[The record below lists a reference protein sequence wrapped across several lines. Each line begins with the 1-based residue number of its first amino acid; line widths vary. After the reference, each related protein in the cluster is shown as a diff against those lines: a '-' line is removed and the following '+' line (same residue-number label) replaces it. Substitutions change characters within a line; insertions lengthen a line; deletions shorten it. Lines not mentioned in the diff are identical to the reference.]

1 LSKKI
6 ELKCNLNTIF
16 NLLIFVSVLILYKMK
31 LFSSTKLE
39 AVLPKIKNILQNQI
53 IPLEQ
58 DFLVHNF
65 SKVKPKLKKIRQLV
79 KKEGLWNPHLSTVH
93 GGLGLSLTEFG
104 QISELLGQ
112 SPYGHYCFNCNAPDI
127 GNQELILGNASDYI
141 KDTFLQPLLEG
152 KIRSCFSMTEP
163 EFAGSNPTEMATT
176 AVKYGDYY
184 IINGHK
190 WFTSSADGASFAVV
204 MANTNP
210 EAENKYQRASMIVV
224 PTNNSGFKLEC
235 NTSIMG
241 DANDDYF
248 SHSEVRYTNC
258 KVPTKNL
265 IGKEGAGFSL
275 AQQRL
280 GPGRIHHCMRWIGIC
295 ERAFDLMCQRAATRE
310 LAKGKILG
318 QKQSIQNFIA
328 ESRAEI
334 NAARFMVLH
343 TAAKIDAEGTKAARI
358 EISTIKFYVANVLQ
372 RVLDRA
378 IQIHGALGLT
388 DYTVLAFWYRHE
400 RAARIYDGPDEVH
413 KAALARQVLK
423 GYGLSTSVV

>member
-1 LSKKI
+1 MS
-6 ELKCNLNTIF
+6 
-16 NLLIFVSVLILYKMK
+16 IFVSLSFQF
-31 LFSSTKLE
+31 LFMNLFASPKLE
-39 AVLPKIKNILQNQI
+39 VVLPKIQYILNSYI
-53 IPLEQ
+53 IPLEC
-58 DFLVHNF
+58 DYLRHNF
-65 SKVKPKLKKIRQLV
+65 SRVKPELEKIRQLV
-79 KKEGLWNPHLSTVH
+79 KQEGLWNPHLSTAL

-104 QISELLGQ
+104 QISEILGQ

-127 GNQELILGNASDYI
+127 GNQELLLGHASGFI
-141 KDTFLQPLLEG
+141 KEQFLQPLLEG

-163 EFAGSNPTEMATT
+163 HFAGSNPTEMDTT
-176 AVKYGDYY
+176 AVKKGANY
-184 IINGHK
+184 IINGKK

-204 MANTNP
+204 MANTNL

-224 PTNNSGFKLEC
+224 PTNNPGFKLTC
-235 NTSIMG
+235 NTPIMG

-248 SHSEVRYTNC
+248 SHGEVSYINC
-258 KVPTKNL
+258 KVSVKNL
-265 IGKEGAGFSL
+265 IGIEGAGFSL

-295 ERAFDLMCQRAATRE
+295 ERAFDLMCQRAATRQ
-310 LAKGKILG
+310 LAKGIMLG
-318 QKQSIQNFIA
+318 EKQSIQNFIA
-328 ESRAEI
+328 DSRAEI

-378 IQIHGALGLT
+378 IQVHGALGLT

-423 GYGLSTSVV
+423 GYGLNINVV

>member
-1 LSKKI
+1 
-6 ELKCNLNTIF
+6 
-16 NLLIFVSVLILYKMK
+16 MK
-31 LFSSTKLE
+31 LFSTPKLE
-39 AVLPKIKNILQNQI
+39 VVLPKIKNIVNNQI
-53 IPLEQ
+53 IPLER
-58 DFLVHNF
+58 DFLQHNF
-65 SKVKPKLKKIRQLV
+65 SKIKPKLDAIRKQI
-79 KKEGLWNPHLSTVH
+79 KNEGLWNPHLSAHH
-93 GGLGLSLTEFG
+93 GGMGLSLVEFG
-104 QISELLGQ
+104 QISEVLGH

-127 GNQELILGNASDYI
+127 GNQELLLENASDYI
-141 KDTFLQPLLEG
+141 KNTFLEPLLKG
-152 KIRSCFSMTEP
+152 NIRSCFSMTEP

-176 AVKYGDYY
+176 AVKEGDNY

-210 EAENKYQRASMIVV
+210 NTENKYQRASMIVV
-224 PTNNSGFKLEC
+224 PANTKGFELVC
-235 NTSIMG
+235 NIPVMG
-241 DANDDYF
+241 ESNDDYF
-248 SHSEVRYTNC
+248 SHGEVRYTNC
-258 KVPTKNL
+258 KVPLKNL
-265 IGKEGAGFSL
+265 IGIEGAGFSL

-295 ERAFDLMCQRAATRE
+295 ERAFDLMCQQAVSRD
-310 LAKGKILG
+310 LGNGVKLG

-343 TAAKIDAEGTKAARI
+343 TAAKIDAEGAKAARI

-378 IQIHGALGLT
+378 IQTHGALGIT
-388 DYTVLAFWYRHE
+388 DYTVLSFWYRHE

-413 KAALARQVLK
+413 KEALARQILK
-423 GYGLSTSVV
+423 AYGLETKAL